1 MEQLFYDIFDGMPR
15 LGPGTDAATAK
26 ALDKIKLPDF
36 AEVLDIGCG
45 TGAQTLA
52 LAKIIKGRITAT
64 DNYQKFLDIIVKSA
78 ESEKFSAQ
86 IITRNID
93 MNNLDFPK
101 NSFDLVWSEGAI
113 YIIGFAAGLEKAKQF
128 LKPGG
133 YVVFSDMNF
142 LRDDSPEEVVNFFK
156 TECPQMLNVPN
167 NLKLIENCGY
177 ELIDYFPLEYEGMW
191 NNYYDPLEK
200 QVAKFRNIHKGN
212 KKAEEIFESL
222 QYEIDLFK
230 KYPEYYGYYFYIMRD
245 K

>member
-1 MEQLFYDIFDGMPR
+1 MEELFYEIFDEMPR
-15 LGPGTDAATAK
+15 LGPGTDAAITK
-26 ALDKIKLPDF
+26 ALTKIKLPDF

-52 LAKIIKGRITAT
+52 LAKIIKGRIIAT
-64 DNYQKFLDIIVKSA
+64 DNYQKFLNEIEEKVKAKQLSA
-78 ESEKFSAQ
+78 KVETK
-86 IITRNID
+86 NID

-142 LRDDSPEEVVNFFK
+142 LRDDSPEEVIEFFK
-156 TECPQMLNVPN
+156 NECPQMLNVPD
-167 NLKLIENCGY
+167 NLELIKNCGY

-191 NNYYDPLEK
+191 DNYYEPLEK
-200 QVAKFRNIHKGN
+200 RITKFRNIHKGN
-212 KKAEEIFESL
+212 KKAEEIIESL

-230 KYPEYYGYYFYIMRD
+230 KYPEYYGYYFYIMRQ